1 VGSGGGGRPAGGTPP
16 TRRRD
21 RLQGVDVVI
30 VDGRNL
36 QGALARES
44 RGALPTNALI
54 AQVRAALPP
63 TVTTR
68 LILDGHG
75 SPSGRISPRFEVQFS
90 RARTADDVIA
100 EEVASRRDVGGPAS
114 TWGVLVVT
122 DDRSLRD
129 RVRRMGV
136 DVEGTGWLAG
146 LLGRAASGPGRS
158 PGASLGHGR
167 PPRGRRC

>member
-1 VGSGGGGRPAGGTPP
+1 MDRTAPA

-21 RLQGVDVVI
+21 RLQGVELVI

-44 RGALPTNALI
+44 RGTLPTNALI

-63 TVTTR
+63 SVTTR

-75 SPSGRISPRFEVQFS
+75 SPSGRVSPRFEVLFS
-90 RARTADDVIA
+90 RARSADDVIA
-100 EEVASRRDVGGPAS
+100 EDVAGRRDAVGPAA

-122 DDRSLRD
+122 DDRGLRD

-136 DVEGTGWLAG
+136 DVEGTAWLAS
-146 LLGRAASGPGRS
+146 LLGRTASGTGRS